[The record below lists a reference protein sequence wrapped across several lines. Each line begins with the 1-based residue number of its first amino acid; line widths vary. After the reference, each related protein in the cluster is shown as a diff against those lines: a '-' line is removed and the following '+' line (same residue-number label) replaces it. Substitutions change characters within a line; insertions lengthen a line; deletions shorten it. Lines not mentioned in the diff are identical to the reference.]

1 MAKLWAGRFEKP
13 TSALLDDFQST
24 IPFDQRLIRCDL
36 IGSIAH
42 ATMLGE
48 QGIIPAKD
56 SAAIVEGLTAILA
69 DVDAGKLTIDMS
81 AEDVHMFAEAEL
93 TQRIGEAG
101 KRLHTGRSRNDQVA
115 LDVRMYAKEA
125 CAHVDALLRKLLE
138 TLLTLAKAHTH
149 TVMTGYTHLQKAQPV
164 TLGFHLM
171 AYVQMFKRDVK
182 RFRLAW
188 DEADVMPLGSG
199 ALAGTTYPLNRER
212 VAELLGFSEV
222 TDNAMDGV
230 SDRDF
235 LLSFL
240 SAASICMMHLS
251 RFCEELILW
260 STNEF
265 GTVTLDDAFA
275 TGSSIMPQKKNPD
288 ACELTRGKTGRVY
301 GDLMTLLTV
310 MKGLPLAYNKDMQED
325 KEAFFDAYDTLCKC
339 LPTFTE
345 MLATATFNADAMEKS
360 AALGFT
366 NATDLADYLV
376 GKGLPFRDAH
386 HVSGSLVAKCVKE
399 RRELGDL
406 TLAELQAASP
416 AFENDVYEA
425 IALQTCVQRRS
436 LRGGPAAQAVE
447 DSIRRAQAWLET
459 MRDEAR
465 RSSAQAAYPCRALWR
480 SLAARTVCK
489 TFGRMV

>member
-13 TSALLDDFQST
+13 TSALLDDFQSS
-24 IPFDQRLIRCDL
+24 IPFDQRLLECD
-36 IGSIAH
+36 ITGSIAH

-48 QGIIPAKD
+48 QGII
-56 SAAIVEGLTAILA
+56 SAEDAQAIVAGLGAILQEYR
-69 DVDAGKLTIDMS
+69 AGRLAIDMG
-81 AEDVHMFAEAEL
+81 AEDVHMFVEALL
-93 TQRIGEAG
+93 TERIGEAG

-115 LDVRMYAKEA
+115 LDVRMYARQA
-125 CAHVDALLRKLLE
+125 CAHTRGLLLKLLDGIIALAQEHTE
-138 TLLTLAKAHTH
+138 TIMA
-149 TVMTGYTHLQKAQPV
+149 GYTHLQKAQPI
-164 TLGFHLM
+164 TLAFHLM
-171 AYVQMFKRDVK
+171 AYAQMFMRDVT
-182 RFRLAW
+182 RFEHAYE
-188 DEADVMPLGSG
+188 EADVMPLGSG

-212 VAELLGFSEV
+212 VAELLGFSQV
-222 TDNAMDGV
+222 TDNALDGV

-265 GTVTLDDAFA
+265 GTAVMDDGFA

-301 GDLMTLLTV
+301 GDLMALLTV

-345 MLATATFNADAMEKS
+345 MLRTTTFRREAMYES
-360 AALGFT
+360 AGLGFT

-386 HVSGSLVAKCVKE
+386 HVSGSLVGKCV
-399 RRELGDL
+399 RENRSLTDL
-406 TLAELQAASP
+406 SLQELQQAHP
-416 AFENDVYEA
+416 AFEQDVYEA
-425 IALQTCVQRRS
+425 ISLEACVRRRR
-436 LRGGPAAQAVE
+436 LRGGPAPEAVR
-447 DSIRRAQAWLET
+447 DSIERARAWRARHPSEEQA
-459 MRDEAR
+459 
-465 RSSAQAAYPCRALWR
+465 
-480 SLAARTVCK
+480 
-489 TFGRMV
+489 

>member
-13 TSALLDDFQST
+13 TNALLDDFQSS
-24 IPFDQRLIRCDL
+24 IPFDQRLLECDVT
-36 IGSIAH
+36 GSIAH

-48 QGIIPAKD
+48 QGILTMEDAK
-56 SAAIVEGLTAILA
+56 AIVAGLEGILA
-69 DVDAGKLTIDMS
+69 DYRAGKLEIDMG
-81 AEDVHMFAEAEL
+81 AEDVHMFVEALL
-93 TQRIGEAG
+93 TERIGEAG

-115 LDVRMYAKEA
+115 LDVRMYALQANTQVK
-125 CAHVDALLRKLLE
+125 ALLMKLCQ
-138 TLLTLAKAHTH
+138 LLLDLASEHKN
-149 TVMTGYTHLQKAQPV
+149 TVMAGYTHLQKAQPI

-171 AYVQMFKRDVK
+171 AYFQMFKRDVQ
-182 RFRLAW
+182 RFEHAYE
-188 DEADVMPLGSG
+188 EADVMPLGSG

-222 TDNAMDGV
+222 TDNALDGV

-235 LLSFL
+235 LISFL
-240 SAASICMMHLS
+240 AAASTCMMHLS

-265 GTVTLDDAFA
+265 STAIMDDGFA

-301 GDLMTLLTV
+301 GDLMALLTV

-325 KEAFFDAYDTLCKC
+325 KEAFFDAYDTLMKC

-345 MLATATFNADAMEKS
+345 MLRTTSFKKDEMERS
-360 AALGFT
+360 AGLGFT

-386 HVSGSLVAKCVKE
+386 HVSGSLVGKCVKE
-399 RRELGDL
+399 NRALDDLSLEELK
-406 TLAELQAASP
+406 AAHP
-416 AFENDVYEA
+416 AFEEDIYEA
-425 IALQTCVQRRS
+425 IALSTCVERRS
-436 LRGGPAAQAVE
+436 LRGGPAPSAVE
-447 DSIRRAQAWLET
+447 DSISRGRQW
-459 MRDEAR
+459 M
-465 RSSAQAAYPCRALWR
+465 ALH
-480 SLAARTVCK
+480 SE
-489 TFGRMV
+489 G